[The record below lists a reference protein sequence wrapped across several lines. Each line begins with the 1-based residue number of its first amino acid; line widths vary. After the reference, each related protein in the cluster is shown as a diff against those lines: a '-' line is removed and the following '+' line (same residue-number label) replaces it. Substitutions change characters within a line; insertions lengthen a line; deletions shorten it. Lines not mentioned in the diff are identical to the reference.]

1 MMQAPRQSD
10 SQHGPT
16 RDSARLQSARRSRWR
31 SLGLL
36 ILFDVL
42 LVVMVVLS
50 FQSTE
55 LVEEEVELRQTREV
69 YEVQVHQQ
77 VITQTVIITEV
88 IPHGSVQ

>member
-1 MMQAPRQSD
+1 
-10 SQHGPT
+10 
-16 RDSARLQSARRSRWR
+16 
-31 SLGLL
+31 LL